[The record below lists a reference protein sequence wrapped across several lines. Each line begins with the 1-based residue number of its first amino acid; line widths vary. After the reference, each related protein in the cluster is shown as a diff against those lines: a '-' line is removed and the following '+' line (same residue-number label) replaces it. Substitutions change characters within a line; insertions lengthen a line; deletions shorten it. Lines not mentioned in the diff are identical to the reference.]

1 MTNKAL
7 RFAPHQLADLL
18 FQTVYQLNQAHHL
31 QQVFQILV
39 SFAATLN
46 FDRIIVCSVFPHNQ
60 SEWVDEIFFVSGPWS
75 NVENIDEREIY
86 LRRCPITRH
95 IFEYDEPFFWTKT
108 LNKKT
113 GKESYRVIKNT
124 LYQDELSGIQVPI
137 FGRTGLEG
145 AFSFAGNLS
154 DVSDDFKLMLQMI
167 CQLAFRKI
175 LSYRSDTS
183 VQQRKLTQREKEV
196 LKWAAIGHKQ
206 IEIAEILK
214 ISERTVENHLRNVR
228 KRLGVKSTAQ
238 AIASAMVSKE
248 IEI

>member
-1 MTNKAL
+1 MLKIL
-7 RFAPHQLADLL
+7 MSVKSIYVVAPSLVI
-18 FQTVYQLNQAHHL
+18 FLNMMPL
-31 QQVFQILV
+31 
-39 SFAATLN
+39 
-46 FDRIIVCSVFPHNQ
+46 
-60 SEWVDEIFFVSGPWS
+60 
-75 NVENIDEREIY
+75 
-86 LRRCPITRH
+86 
-95 IFEYDEPFFWTKT
+95 FWTKA

-124 LYQDELSGIQVPI
+124 SNQDELSGIQVPI

-175 LSYRSDTS
+175 LSYRPDTS

>member
-1 MTNKAL
+1 MTNNAL

-18 FQTVYQLNQAHHL
+18 FQTVHQLKQAHQL

-95 IFEYDEPFFWTKT
+95 IFEYDEPFFWTKA

-124 LYQDELSGIQVPI
+124 SNQDELSGIQVPI

-175 LSYRSDTS
+175 LSYRPDTS

-238 AIASAMVSKE
+238 ALASAMVSKE

>member
-1 MTNKAL
+1 LTNKVI
-7 RFAPHQLADLL
+7 RFETHQLANLL
-18 FQTVYQLNQAHHL
+18 FQTVYQLKQAYEL

-39 SFAATLN
+39 SFADALN
-46 FDRIIVCSVFPHNQ
+46 FDRIIVCSLFPHHQ

-75 NVENIDEREIY
+75 NAENIEERETY

-95 IFEYDEPFFWTKT
+95 IFEYDEAFFWTKT

-113 GKESYRVIKNT
+113 GKESYRIIQNA
-124 LYQDELSGIQVPI
+124 LHQDELSGIQVPI

-145 AFSFAGNLS
+145 ALSFAGNLS
-154 DVSDDFKLMLQMI
+154 DTREDFKLTVQMV

-175 LSYRSDTS
+175 LSYQPNTLTHQHR
-183 VQQRKLTQREKEV
+183 LTQREKEV
-196 LKWAAIGHKQ
+196 LQWAAIGHKQ

-238 AIASAMVSKE
+238 AIASAMMSKE